1 MKKTPQKKAKTWS
14 LWWKWFQYGLL
25 FIIIITLGLRFLQ
38 SSSSLTLS
46 STWTG
51 TIEAIQETKQLPL
64 SEWMANYQSWS
75 FSKIEL
81 INDQELKG
89 FSFIESWTQNLLFW
103 NQVTIE
109 NYNLLTTTKPVS
121 TSLTELGI
129 SVTGENKVLVTYKW
143 ESLLSKLIAQV
154 GYIIIFII
162 ILYVGMRFIM
172 P

>member
-38 SSSSLTLS
+38 SNSSLTLS

-103 NQVTIE
+103 NQVTIDR
-109 NYNLLTTTKPVS
+109 
-121 TSLTELGI
+121 TSWI
-129 SVTGENKVLVTYKW
+129 YYYFHHH
-143 ESLLSKLIAQV
+143 SLCRNEVYHA
-154 GYIIIFII
+154 
-162 ILYVGMRFIM
+162 
-172 P
+172 

>member
-1 MKKTPQKKAKTWS
+1 MKKTLQKKAKTWS

-38 SSSSLTLS
+38 SNSSLTLS

-89 FSFIESWTQNLLFW
+89 FWFIESWTQNLLFW

-129 SVTGENKVLVTYKW
+129 SVTGDNTVLVT
-143 ESLLSKLIAQV
+143 
-154 GYIIIFII
+154 
-162 ILYVGMRFIM
+162 
-172 P
+172 

>member
-38 SSSSLTLS
+38 SNSSLTLS

-129 SVTGENKVLVTYKW
+129 SVTGDNTASAAVL
-143 ESLLSKLIAQV
+143 LIVLKGICPYTVQ
-154 GYIIIFII
+154 GGQF
-162 ILYVGMRFIM
+162 
-172 P
+172 